1 VLAHC
6 LIILVCADAVTPISL
21 VTAKSAELPN
31 LSRVGTN
38 LTMSKKS
45 AGLILWLG
53 IAVIV
58 VLIDQLT
65 KITLSRM
72 MLYGQTDTIT
82 SFFNLV
88 MVYNRGAAFSFLAD
102 QPGWQRYFF
111 AGVSVFASLL
121 IIWMLKRH
129 SGQRLFCL
137 AMTLILG
144 GALGNLI
151 DRIAYGHV
159 IDFLDV
165 HLGGFHWPAFNVAD
179 SAITIGAVLFVLDEL
194 RRVNR

>member
-1 VLAHC
+1 M
-6 LIILVCADAVTPISL
+6 P
-21 VTAKSAELPN
+21 
-31 LSRVGTN
+31 
-38 LTMSKKS
+38 KKS
-45 AGLILWLG
+45 AGLTLWLG
-53 IAVIV
+53 IAMIIV
-58 VLIDQLT
+58 LLDQLS

-72 MLYGQTDTIT
+72 MVFGQSDTVT

-111 AGVSVFASLL
+111 AGVSLLASLL

-129 SGQRLFCL
+129 SGQRLFCW

-159 IDFLDV
+159 IDFLDFHV
-165 HLGGFHWPAFNVAD
+165 SGFHWPAFNVAD
-179 SAITIGAVLFVLDEL
+179 SAITLGAVLFILDEL